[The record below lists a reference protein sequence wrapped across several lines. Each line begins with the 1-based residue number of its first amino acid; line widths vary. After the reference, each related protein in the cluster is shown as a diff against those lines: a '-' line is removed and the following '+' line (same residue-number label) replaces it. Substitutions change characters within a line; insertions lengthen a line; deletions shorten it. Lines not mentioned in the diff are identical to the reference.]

1 MNYSRSIGKE
11 TPTFLL
17 KGSREGLIKKRGF
30 GLSREG

>member
-17 KGSREGLIKKRGF
+17 KGSREGLIKKRI
-30 GLSREG
+30 SRVWAEP